1 MTVPEEKRLRES
13 DLDASPGET
22 WELLFKL
29 SGLMRAHFGDVC
41 AEFGL
46 SAAQGRALLEL
57 EPGCP
62 RPMRRLAERLGNH
75 ASNVTGIADRLED
88 RGLVERRPSEDDRRV
103 KALAVTRDGEA
114 LRERF
119 VARLK
124 EAPSPITRLA
134 PEDRRAL
141 RDILRSVV
149 GDG

>member
-1 MTVPEEKRLRES
+1 MSIPEEKRQGEI
-13 DLDASPGET
+13 DLGASPGET
-22 WELLFKL
+22 WELLFRL
-29 SGLMRAHFGDVC
+29 SGLMRAHFDEIC

-62 RPMRRLAERLGNH
+62 RPMRRLAERLGND
-75 ASNVTGIADRLED
+75 ASNVTGIADRLEG
-88 RGLVERRPSEDDRRV
+88 RGLVERRPSEVDRRV
-103 KALAVTRDGEA
+103 KALAVTREGKT

-119 VARLK
+119 VTRLK